1 MSRETNG
8 LDGEEMLGEFI
19 CVLLFRAGTIHKLHV
34 EDISQVLIAQVDKV
48 ECKGEK
54 EQGGMS
60 LIITARKAKF
70 RRDSDTISFFFF
82 C

>member
-19 CVLLFRAGTIHKLHV
+19 LLLFWAGTIRKLHV

-70 RRDSDTISFFFF
+70 RRDSDTILLFLF

>member
-1 MSRETNG
+1 M
-8 LDGEEMLGEFI
+8 DGEEMLGEFI
-19 CVLLFRAGTIHKLHV
+19 LLLFWAGTIRKLHV

-70 RRDSDTISFFFF
+70 RRDSDTISLFLF

>member
-19 CVLLFRAGTIHKLHV
+19 LLLFWAGTIRKLHV

-70 RRDSDTISFFFF
+70 RRDSGTISLFLF

>member
-8 LDGEEMLGEFI
+8 LEWEETLGEFI
-19 CVLLFRAGTIHKLHV
+19 CMLLFRAGTIHKLHV

-48 ECKGEK
+48 ECKGER

-60 LIITARKAKF
+60 LIKTEQE
-70 RRDSDTISFFFF
+70 S
-82 C
+82 

>member
-1 MSRETNG
+1 M
-8 LDGEEMLGEFI
+8 DGEEMLGEFI
-19 CVLLFRAGTIHKLHV
+19 LLLFWAGTIHKLHV

-70 RRDSDTISFFFF
+70 RRDSDTISLFFF

>member
-19 CVLLFRAGTIHKLHV
+19 LLLFWAGTIRKLHV

-70 RRDSDTISFFFF
+70 SRDSDTISLFLF

>member
-1 MSRETNG
+1 M
-8 LDGEEMLGEFI
+8 DGEEMLGEFI
-19 CVLLFRAGTIHKLHV
+19 CVLLFWAGTIRKLHV
-34 EDISQVLIAQVDKV
+34 EDISQVLIAQV

-70 RRDSDTISFFFF
+70 RKDSDTISLFFF

>member
-8 LDGEEMLGEFI
+8 LEWEEMLGEFI
-19 CVLLFRAGTIHKLHV
+19 CMLLFRAGTIHKLHV

-54 EQGGMS
+54 GGMS
-60 LIITARKAKF
+60 LIITGRKL
-70 RRDSDTISFFFF
+70 SSEQTVM
-82 C
+82 

>member
-1 MSRETNG
+1 M
-8 LDGEEMLGEFI
+8 DGEEMLGEFI
-19 CVLLFRAGTIHKLHV
+19 LLLFWEGTIRKLHV

-70 RRDSDTISFFFF
+70 RRDSDTISLFFF